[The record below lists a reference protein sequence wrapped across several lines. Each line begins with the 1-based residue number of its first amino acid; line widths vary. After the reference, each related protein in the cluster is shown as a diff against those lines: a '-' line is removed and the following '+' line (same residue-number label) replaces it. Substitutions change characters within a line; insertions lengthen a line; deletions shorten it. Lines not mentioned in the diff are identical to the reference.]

1 MEPLIDVILYFV
13 FYFGALFLI
22 LGTAL
27 VLFIASALPVI
38 RKKNLSF
45 IMISLGLNYSSLF
58 KFLPESNLVNWL
70 KKEGAYLAP
79 SFFSY
84 KHNAC

>member
-13 FYFGALFLI
+13 FYFGALVLI

-45 IMISLGLNYSSLF
+45 IMISLGLNYSPLNALTDCL
-58 KFLPESNLVNWL
+58 KWEIPVNTNVST
-70 KKEGAYLAP
+70 GYLSRLCP
-79 SFFSY
+79 
-84 KHNAC
+84 